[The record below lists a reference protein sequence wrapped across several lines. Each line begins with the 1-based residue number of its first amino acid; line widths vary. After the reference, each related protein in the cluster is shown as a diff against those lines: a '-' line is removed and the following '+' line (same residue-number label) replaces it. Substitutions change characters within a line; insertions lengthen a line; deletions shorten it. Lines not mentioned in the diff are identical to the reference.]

1 MLYNAC
7 NWYECIIVCSINPC
21 AMVCSKILIQIIPVK
36 RLLI

>member
-1 MLYNAC
+1 MLYNAF

-21 AMVCSKILIQIIPVK
+21 VMVRNWILTQIIPVK